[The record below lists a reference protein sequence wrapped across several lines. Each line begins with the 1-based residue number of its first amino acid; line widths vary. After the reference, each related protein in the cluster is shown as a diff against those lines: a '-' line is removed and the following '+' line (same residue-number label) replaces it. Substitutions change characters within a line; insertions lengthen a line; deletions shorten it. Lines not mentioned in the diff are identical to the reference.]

1 MSRACPTPDIAVAIL
16 DDVGESIEAGM
27 VSLGIVRPTVGGRRL
42 LSWLHVGWIGMFA
55 LAPVQIE
62 VTARS
67 FAHPAV
73 HLIATDDN
81 AGLGHFEQAVHVH
94 ECASAT
100 CSLWAPL
107 PSNQAVLLLRDVKA
121 CLRAPDEDG
130 AGLGPLEFERPP
142 RGAAHVC
149 T

>member
-1 MSRACPTPDIAVAIL
+1 
-16 DDVGESIEAGM
+16 M
-27 VSLGIVRPTVGGRRL
+27 VSLGIVRPIVGGRQL
-42 LSWLHVGWIGMFA
+42 LSWLLIGWIGMFA

-73 HLIATDDN
+73 HLVAADD
-81 AGLGHFEQAVHVH
+81 AGFGPFEQAVHVH

-107 PSNQAVLLLRDVKA
+107 LLNQAVVLLRDVKA
-121 CLRAPDEDG
+121 RLRAPDEDG
-130 AGLGPLEFERPP
+130 AGLGPLDFERPP
-142 RGAAHVC
+142 RGAAQVRI
-149 T
+149 